1 MLRRV
6 AIVSFAIA
14 ALLVV
19 ACGHQVTPSPTN
31 NNLSGHVVIKFDT
44 VGQLDFTDFTYA
56 IIIDTCGTNPPTP
69 YPQAFTSGSLF
80 AFSYGFFIGG
90 KFGTALPQLVE
101 YFVNPNSNGTIQSV
115 DVPENPSL
123 EQLQLDDNGQ
133 GNEFELIFDRAEL
146 DNPLNQAQPCP
157 LLSPLPVS
165 PSPSS
170 SAGSSPTATATSTAS
185 RSAYTA
191 TATPTASPTAAPTAS
206 PSTTPVGPPTTSA
219 QQYWYF
225 NFFTIQGNTIQ
236 DSLGIGGATDQ
247 TFNGVGMETNTT
259 QDYPIFKTTINNSV
273 SNPSAQLEGGNIQ
286 NYQ

>member
-19 ACGHQVTPSPTN
+19 ACGHQVTPSPNT

-56 IIIDTCGTNPPTP
+56 IIIDTCGTSPGTP

-170 SAGSSPTATATSTAS
+170 SAGSSPTATPTSSAS
-185 RSAYTA
+185 GRIFLA
-191 TATPTASPTAAPTAS
+191 TATPVASPTAAPSTA
-206 PSTTPVGPPTTSA
+206 PVGPPTTSA

-225 NFFTIQGNTIQ
+225 NFFTIQNTTIL
-236 DSLGIGGATDQ
+236 DSLGIGGATDT

-259 QDYPIFKTTINNSV
+259 QDYPIFKTTINSQV
-273 SNPSAQLEGGNIQ
+273 TNPSAQLEGGNIQ
-286 NYQ
+286 NYE

>member
-19 ACGHQVTPSPTN
+19 ACGHQVTPSPNPLN

-80 AFSYGFFIGG
+80 AFSYAFFIGG

-170 SAGSSPTATATSTAS
+170 SAGSSPTAGPTSTAS
-185 RSAYTA
+185 ARAPYVA
-191 TATPTASPTAAPTAS
+191 TATPVASPTASPTA
-206 PSTTPVGPPTTSA
+206 TPAGPPTTSA

-225 NFFTIQGNTIQ
+225 NFFTIQGTTIL
-236 DSLGIGGATDQ
+236 DSLGIGGPTDQ

-259 QDYPIFKTTINNSV
+259 NDYPIFKATGGV
-273 SNPSAQLEGGNIQ
+273 EPSNPAAQLEGGNIQ